1 MTPPGERV
9 EAERLVLQTLQDG
22 WIAFRRAP
30 FRLVGFA
37 LLMLVLLALTLGVR
51 QWPAPPDGPLPLLGW
66 RAIQL
71 AAHAVAL
78 LLMLWGS
85 TGLLRGA
92 TAAVDG
98 RCPGPGLLLRPDPA
112 ACRQLFLASLLVAG
126 LLPLALLPLY
136 ALIGLSGRFAPASD
150 PLTTLLVAL
159 LPVVPALLLLPVLP
173 LGPVL
178 ARQRMSLMGAV
189 LRSVRLGAGHRG
201 ATLVLAAVQL
211 ALLLIGSLHPV
222 LLVGLALPL
231 AICLGCAGERRLSR
245 AQQQRIN
252 RTGDR

>member
-1 MTPPGERV
+1 MSPPGERV

-22 WIAFRRAP
+22 WSAFRRAS

-37 LLMLVLLALTLGVR
+37 LLMLALLALARSVS
-51 QWPAPPDGPLPLLGW
+51 QWPPPVDGALPLLGW

-71 AAHAVAL
+71 AAHAIAL
-78 LLMLWGS
+78 LLVLWGS
-85 TGLLRGA
+85 TSLLRGA
-92 TAAVDG
+92 SAAVDG
-98 RCPGPGLLLRPDPA
+98 RRPGLGLLLWPDAA
-112 ACRQLFLASLLVAG
+112 ACRQLVLAALLVTG
-126 LLPLALLPLY
+126 LLLLALLPLY

-159 LPVVPALLLLPVLP
+159 LPLLPALLLLPFLP

-178 ARQRMSLMGAV
+178 ARERMPLMEAV
-189 LRSVRLGAGHRG
+189 LRSVRLSGGHRG

-211 ALLLIGSLHPV
+211 ALLLIGSLHPA

-231 AICLGCAGERRLSR
+231 ATCLGCAGERRLSR
-245 AQQQRIN
+245 ALERRLN
-252 RTGDR
+252 RTDDR

>member
-1 MTPPGERV
+1 MNPPGERV
-9 EAERLVLQTLQDG
+9 EAENLVLQTLRDG

-37 LLMLVLLALTLGVR
+37 LLVLALLALLLNAR
-51 QWPAPPDGPLPLLGW
+51 QWPPPANGALALLGW
-66 RAIQL
+66 RAIQW
-71 AAHAVAL
+71 AARAVAL
-78 LLMLWGS
+78 LLVLWGS

-92 TAAVDG
+92 SAAVDG
-98 RCPGPGLLLRPDPA
+98 RCPGPRLLLWPDPA
-112 ACRQLFLASLLVAG
+112 ACRQLFLAGLLVAG
-126 LLPLALLPLY
+126 LLLLALLPPY
-136 ALIGLSGRFAPASD
+136 ALIALSGRFAPASD

-159 LPVVPALLLLPVLP
+159 LPLVPALMLLPLLP
-173 LGPVL
+173 LGAVL
-178 ARQRMSLMGAV
+178 ARERMPLIGAV
-189 LRSVRLGAGHRG
+189 RRSVRLGAGHRG

-245 AQQQRIN
+245 AQQRRIN
-252 RTGDR
+252 RTGAR

>member
-1 MTPPGERV
+1 MNPPGERV
-9 EAERLVLQTLQDG
+9 EAEHLVLHTLRDG
-22 WIAFRRAP
+22 WMAFRRAP

-37 LLMLVLLALTLGVR
+37 LLVLALLALTLGAR
-51 QWPAPPDGPLPLLGW
+51 QWPPPADGALPLLGW

-71 AAHAVAL
+71 AARAVAL

-98 RCPGPGLLLRPDPA
+98 SCPGPGLLLRPDPA
-112 ACRQLFLASLLVAG
+112 ACWQLFLAALLVAG
-126 LLPLALLPLY
+126 LLPLGLLPFY

-159 LPVVPALLLLPVLP
+159 LPLVPALLLLLLLP

-178 ARQRMSLMGAV
+178 TRQRMPLMGAV

-211 ALLLIGSLHPV
+211 ALLLVGSLHPV

-245 AQQQRIN
+245 AQQRRIN
-252 RTGDR
+252 RTGAR